1 MGSRSGSD
9 SGGGGNDMQVSG
21 AEAFYSSEPGISTAA
36 DTRVSNTSFS
46 RSNDEITGR
55 NEIDYV
61 ERDPVTGESTGR
73 VLTTT
78 IGTGAGQVDPGL
90 AQARLGADTSMV
102 GASAPTY
109 SNREIERGYTDEG
122 DALAN
127 VNGKYMTKAQMYSTG
142 IIAKDP
148 ETGEDVMGNK
158 TVDADTGEIVDNPA
172 TMTFAE
178 NFQSLPD
185 YLPLTARFLMA
196 GGKSLSD
203 YQDRSKFMGFNEAGQ
218 RGLLGNAALGYGQGG
233 DSNVPM
239 SNFNTGDSDRDVMN
253 RIAPDAPYIVNPD
266 LTRPD
271 SVAQDFFNNMN
282 MTQGSPLSSD
292 LQRDYNNAKNSVN
305 SILGIVAPN
314 QQFGYSTDP
323 YGGLMASN
331 LSTNPFNIDYMRTRG
346 LI

>member
-46 RSNDEITGR
+46 RSNDEIVGR

-61 ERDPVTGESTGR
+61 DNQGNLR
-73 VLTTT
+73 TTT
-78 IGTGAGQVDPGL
+78 IGTGEGQVDPGL

-102 GASAPTY
+102 GAGVETY

-196 GGKSLSD
+196 GGKSLSN

-218 RGLLGNAALGYGQGG
+218 RGLLGNAALGYGQGR

-253 RIAPDAPYIVNPD
+253 RIAPDAPYIVNPN

>member
-46 RSNDEITGR
+46 RSNDEIVGR

-61 ERDPVTGESTGR
+61 DNQGNLR
-73 VLTTT
+73 TTT
-78 IGTGAGQVDPGL
+78 IGTGEGQVDPGL

-102 GASAPTY
+102 GKGVETY
-109 SNREIERGYTDEG
+109 SDREIERGYTDEG

-127 VNGKYMTKAQMYSTG
+127 VNGKYMTKAQMYNTG

-148 ETGEDVMGNK
+148 ETGEDIMGNK
-158 TVDADTGEIVDNPA
+158 TVDPDTGEIVDNPA

-196 GGKSLSD
+196 GGKSLSN
-203 YQDRSKFMGFNEAGQ
+203 YMDRSKFMGFNE
-218 RGLLGNAALGYGQGG
+218 
-233 DSNVPM
+233 SW
-239 SNFNTGDSDRDVMN
+239 SK
-253 RIAPDAPYIVNPD
+253 RII
-266 LTRPD
+266 R
-271 SVAQDFFNNMN
+271 
-282 MTQGSPLSSD
+282 
-292 LQRDYNNAKNSVN
+292 
-305 SILGIVAPN
+305 
-314 QQFGYSTDP
+314 
-323 YGGLMASN
+323 
-331 LSTNPFNIDYMRTRG
+331 
-346 LI
+346 